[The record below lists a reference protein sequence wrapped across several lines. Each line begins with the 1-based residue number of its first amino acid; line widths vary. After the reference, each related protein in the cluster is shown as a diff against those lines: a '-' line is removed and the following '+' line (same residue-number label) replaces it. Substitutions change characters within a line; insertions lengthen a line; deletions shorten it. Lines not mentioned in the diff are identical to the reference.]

1 MKDQVIRHIYKIKYS
16 LPRFFLLS
24 KLEFDFESYNRI
36 KDGYELTKENAY
48 QLVENLQHTSD
59 NLFQTAEKLRNEYK
73 GNTVSFSK
81 RHSSIL

>member
-1 MKDQVIRHIYKIKYS
+1 M
-16 LPRFFLLS
+16 S

-59 NLFQTAEKLRNEYK
+59 SLFQTAEKLRNEYK

-81 RHSSIL
+81 KAFFNIVNLCKI